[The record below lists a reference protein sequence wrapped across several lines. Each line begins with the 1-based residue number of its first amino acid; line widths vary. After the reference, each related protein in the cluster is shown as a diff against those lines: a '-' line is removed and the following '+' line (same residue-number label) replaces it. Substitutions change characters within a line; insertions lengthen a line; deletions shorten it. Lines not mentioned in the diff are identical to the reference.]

1 MKAKRT
7 WDCVKKNPLKDS
19 APNDNFLI
27 GFGFV
32 ATHVVQNSTLF
43 GVGGEVSLVILIS
56 LERS

>member
-1 MKAKRT
+1 M
-7 WDCVKKNPLKDS
+7 KKNPSKDS